1 MAEILNSSA
10 AEVKTA
16 AEQSLPETPVEAA
29 KQETVVKV
37 AEIDTKQATPS
48 EKTAGKVIDISVIPD
63 KPILEKT
70 GAEQETTAKDDTPE
84 IEDTREEWE
93 KTFAEIEA
101 EKKAQTQRNRRP
113 KANDEKAVKPKKAVG
128 QAKSDKSAKQ
138 TTSTQK
144 GNTAEGKA
152 QDKAPP
158 ATPEPNLKEKKVKL
172 EAELREK
179 YGIPKSDKPVKPW
192 VAPEVEQV
200 VRIPHDKLHSFKDH
214 PFNVE
219 KNTKFLAFVASIRA
233 QGVTQPAVVRPD
245 GKGNYELVSGHRR
258 DAGSIEAGIPYT
270 PCIIRGLNDDQAI
283 QQMVE
288 DNVNNREITTMEL
301 AKALKMQLDAIK
313 HQGARKALDSG
324 DFTADVGKRSNEI
337 VAERNGMSVT
347 NVKCLIRLNNLVK
360 PMQDIFEKK
369 VMNADGKAI
378 KIGLTTATE
387 IACIRPKN
395 QEYLAFAIEA
405 QQAAPKQEQAKRMK
419 ELDQK
424 GLLNSDAIDGI
435 MCEEKK
441 EVDQVIITGDE
452 LREYFGNDKTPK
464 EMKDQIIKLLDDWKG
479 KEIAPP
485 QKKADKEK

>member
-1 MAEILNSSA
+1 MAEILNSSP
-10 AEVKTA
+10 AEVLKA
-16 AEQSLPETPVEAA
+16 SEAEQSPHDKPVETPKPET
-29 KQETVVKV
+29 V
-37 AEIDTKQATPS
+37 AEAVPKQNEATTKPPTP
-48 EKTAGKVIDISVIPD
+48 GKVIDISSATLD
-63 KPILEKT
+63 KTTTIKTAAVQKATEK
-70 GAEQETTAKDDTPE
+70 EMKPDTP
-84 IEDTREEWE
+84 IQEDTRQEWE
-93 KTFAEIEA
+93 KPLAEVEA
-101 EKKAQTQRNRRP
+101 EKKAQAQKGRP
-113 KANDEKAVKPKKAVG
+113 TKGAKAEKNQKPKVAQEKQDNPLKKHKTAKLNEE
-128 QAKSDKSAKQ
+128 QA
-138 TTSTQK
+138 
-144 GNTAEGKA
+144 
-152 QDKAPP
+152 AP
-158 ATPEPNLKEKKVKL
+158 AAPEPSLKEKKAKL

-200 VRIPHDKLHSFKDH
+200 VRIPHEKLHSFKDH
-214 PFNVE
+214 PFNVD

-245 GKGNYELVSGHRR
+245 GKDGYEIVSGHRR
-258 DAGSIEAGIPYT
+258 NAGSIEAEIPYT

-441 EVDQVIITGDE
+441 EVDQVIITGEE
-452 LREYFGNDKTPK
+452 LREYFGQDKTPK
-464 EMKDQIIKLLDDWKG
+464 EMKDQIIKLLDEWKG

>member
-1 MAEILNSSA
+1 MAEVLNSSP
-10 AEVKTA
+10 AEVLKATE
-16 AEQSLPETPVEAA
+16 AEQIPHDKPVETPKPET
-29 KQETVVKV
+29 V
-37 AEIDTKQATPS
+37 AEAVPKQDEITTKPPTQ
-48 EKTAGKVIDISVIPD
+48 GKVIDISSVSLD
-63 KPILEKT
+63 KPTTIKTEAVQKAAEK
-70 GAEQETTAKDDTPE
+70 ELKPETSMP
-84 IEDTREEWE
+84 EDTRQEWE
-93 KTFAEIEA
+93 KSLAEVEA
-101 EKKAQTQRNRRP
+101 EKKAQAQKSRP
-113 KANDEKAVKPKKAVG
+113 TKAAKAEKNQKPKVVQEKLDTPLKKHKA
-128 QAKSDKSAKQ
+128 AKLVQEQ
-138 TTSTQK
+138 TT
-144 GNTAEGKA
+144 
-152 QDKAPP
+152 P
-158 ATPEPNLKEKKVKL
+158 ATPEPNLKEKKAKL

-214 PFNVE
+214 PFNVD

-288 DNVNNREITTMEL
+288 DNVNNRDISTMEL

-405 QQAAPKQEQAKRMK
+405 
-419 ELDQK
+419 
-424 GLLNSDAIDGI
+424 
-435 MCEEKK
+435 
-441 EVDQVIITGDE
+441 
-452 LREYFGNDKTPK
+452 
-464 EMKDQIIKLLDDWKG
+464 
-479 KEIAPP
+479 
-485 QKKADKEK
+485 